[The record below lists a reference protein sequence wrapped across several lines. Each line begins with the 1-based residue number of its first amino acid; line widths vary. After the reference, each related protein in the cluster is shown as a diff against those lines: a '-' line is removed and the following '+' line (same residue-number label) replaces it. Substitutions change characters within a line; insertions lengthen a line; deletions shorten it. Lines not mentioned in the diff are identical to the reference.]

1 MGTVG
6 KSKAIEAVSIKLTGT
21 IAESYDVYYRVHAQ
35 DFGWLGWAKN
45 GEAAGTV
52 NYDLKI
58 EAYQALMVPKD
69 TPEIS
74 DGTSAFYQAPTIIQ
88 YSACVQD
95 VGWQNEVKNG
105 ATAGT
110 VGKNK
115 KSSGVK
121 IRL

>member
-1 MGTVG
+1 MAWMG
-6 KSKAIEAVSIKLTGT
+6 
-21 IAESYDVYYRVHAQ
+21 
-35 DFGWLGWAKN
+35 KN

-74 DGTSAFYQAPTIIQ
+74 DGTSTFYQAPTIIQ

-115 KSSGVK
+115 KVQALK
-121 IRL
+121 IRLRGQEYTGDIKYFCKKQVERTGRRT